1 MMTRPVTLLPMSS
14 VCRTFGDG
22 AGWHIDVW
30 PSPSARLQLR
40 PVALL
45 PARLPLLRW
54 QRGRLLLDTGRFS
67 LPVSACDC
75 AVSWYSPRLSRR
87 VCCPYMSLQ
96 ELAHLLNVSA
106 FVFICSGYG
115 PAASQ
120 RRYR

>member
-1 MMTRPVTLLPMSS
+1 MTGHMTLLPMSS
-14 VCRTFGDG
+14 VCRTFSDG
-22 AGWHIDVW
+22 AGWHIDVR
-30 PSPSARLQLR
+30 PSPTAVLQLR

-67 LPVSACDC
+67 LPLSACDC
-75 AVSWYSPRLSRR
+75 AVSWYSPKLSRR
-87 VCCPYMSLQ
+87 LHCPYMSLQ

-106 FVFICSGYG
+106 FVFICSGYD